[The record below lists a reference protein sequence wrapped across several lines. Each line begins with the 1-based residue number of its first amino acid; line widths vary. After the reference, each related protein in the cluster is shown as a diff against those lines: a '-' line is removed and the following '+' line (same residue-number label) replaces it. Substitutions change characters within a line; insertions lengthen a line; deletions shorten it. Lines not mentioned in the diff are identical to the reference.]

1 VKRLWILLAIV
12 LTFGFTVLGWVGSR
26 IYQDMPPIP
35 ERIVTSDG
43 RVVASD
49 GNIRAGQ
56 AVWQTMGGMEV
67 GSIWGHGS
75 YVAPDWTADWLHREC
90 ELILD
95 DWARVEHA
103 RPYADLEAEPKAALR
118 ERLRLMLRANRYEPA
133 TGTLTIEPVRA
144 RAFEANQKHF
154 AAVFSQGKPEYAIPR
169 GRSAIRNGS
178 GSSPPSSSGPPGH
191 QPPPA
196 LETPSPTRATGPT
209 SRSSATFRR
218 PRPSCGPG

>member
-35 ERIVTSDG
+35 ERIVTSEG
-43 RVVASD
+43 RMVALD

-103 RPYADLEAEPKAALR
+103 RPYVDLEAEPKAALR

-169 GRSAIRNGS
+169 GTVSDPERLQQLSAFFFWTAWAS
-178 GSSPPSSSGPPGH
+178 AAA
-191 QPPPA
+191 PA
-196 LETPSPTRATGPT
+196 LGTPSHTRATGPT

-218 PRPSCGPG
+218 PRP